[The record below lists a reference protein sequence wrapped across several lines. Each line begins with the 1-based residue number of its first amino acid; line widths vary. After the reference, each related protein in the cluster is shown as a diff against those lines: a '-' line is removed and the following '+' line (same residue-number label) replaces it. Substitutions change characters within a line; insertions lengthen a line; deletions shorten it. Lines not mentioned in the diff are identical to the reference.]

1 MDGAP
6 GSLGWV
12 EDRQRKTTGSGGY
25 LPLGAGTMTAL
36 GSTLGMPK
44 WPLRWMRSRGRS
56 SHAIWITLMSRGE
69 RVRTVMPVMSGPAK
83 WSQRSVT
90 LERGWAVLA
99 GVWLALTRCFQP

>member
-1 MDGAP
+1 MTRFVG
-6 GSLGWV
+6 
-12 EDRQRKTTGSGGY
+12 RKADYGKEGY

-56 SHAIWITLMSRGE
+56 SQAIWMTLMSREE

-83 WSQRSVT
+83 RSQRSVT
-90 LERGWAVLA
+90 VEWGWAVLA
-99 GVWLALTRCFQP
+99 GGWFAVARGFPPAAGEL